1 MENKVCQLHK
11 GSKEWDMV
19 INLYAGLL
27 KTTAV
32 IRSVAGSWAN
42 KHEPKFFLM
51 PAGEGNCRC
60 ALGFKFDADKLFPEA
75 FIEIAGQENNLAPA
89 YILGSAR
96 NDGEPFAVFDSG
108 TKSILA
114 VFAGLF
120 MSEVHEKVKAAGFK
134 PKDYVGAVL
143 RIKAKDALSVSLV
156 PDQKS
161 DGSTGV
167 SLEMPHGVS
176 TASIEQVDSVYHAK
190 LPTGNATISST
201 GNSACTIE
209 GAALAATL
217 ELFTDLL
224 LEGVVALLDEPAT
237 QSGMDCV
244 AGTMT
249 GHLNS

>member
-1 MENKVCQLHK
+1 MENKMCQLHK
-11 GSKEWDMV
+11 GSKEWNMI

-27 KTTAV
+27 KITAAV
-32 IRSVAGSWAN
+32 LSVAGSWAK
-42 KHEPKFFLM
+42 KHAPKVFEM
-51 PAGEGNCRC
+51 PSGAGKCRC

-75 FIEIAGQENNLAPA
+75 FIEVAVQGDSLTPA
-89 YILGSAR
+89 YLLGSAR
-96 NDGEPFAVFDSG
+96 NNGEPLAVFDSG
-108 TKSILA
+108 AKSILA